1 MKTKII
7 SLLLLG
13 LCALSSSLNA
23 KEIGSWNQIKF
34 KSNPAVNLH
43 HFIFEVARTGND
55 ITEQGWQDSL
65 TQQEQ
70 AQLRELVAY
79 YKSNFIG
86 KRRSAM
92 RTMPWLQNVSR
103 SLTQYQD
110 GMRIQL
116 ENKKHLELFKQAF
129 PIYKSKLWQTHDEYN
144 KAWLSDLLVKLN
156 KYGLKIQTRLEDRF
170 EAPLFAANEHPVDIV
185 YFAGHRNGA
194 FTHEWPYTMINSSR
208 SDYQGYASLE
218 MIFHEVTHAHAESNL
233 SKTIT
238 SEFNKLGLEQNRN
251 IWHPIQFYIVG
262 KTTEEVLANNGI
274 KYTQY
279 ATNTI
284 FKRGYFS
291 KFTPTVMKY
300 WHGYPTAKNA
310 SLKEV
315 VIGMAQGM
323 SEKAKS
329 KNTL

>member
-7 SLLLLG
+7 PLILLG
-13 LCALSSSLNA
+13 FMTLSSSLNA
-23 KEIGSWNQIKF
+23 KEIGTWNQIKF
-34 KSNPAVNLH
+34 KSNPAINLH
-43 HFIFEVARTGND
+43 HFVFEMARTGND

-70 AQLRELVAY
+70 AQLRELVAF
-79 YKSNFIG
+79 YKNNFFG

-103 SLTQYQD
+103 SLTQYHD
-110 GMRIQL
+110 GMSIQL
-116 ENKKHLELFKQAF
+116 ENKRHLKLFKQVF
-129 PIYKSKLWQTHDEYN
+129 PTYKNKLWHKHDEYN

-233 SKTIT
+233 SKTIAT
-238 SEFNKLGLEQNRN
+238 ELDKVGLKQERY

-262 KTTEEVLANNGI
+262 KTTEKVLAEQGI
-274 KYTQY
+274 KYSQY
-279 ATNTI
+279 ATDTI
-284 FKRGYFS
+284 FRRGYFA

-300 WHGYPTAKNA
+300 WHGYPTVKNA

-315 VIGMAQGM
+315 VIDMAQGM
-323 SEKAKS
+323 SAKSKS